1 LGAVVIGTM
10 MAYGVEWVRGKY
22 VKAMVP
28 SARECANPSAQVVC
42 ERWSCARDFEI
53 RCGARRA
60 RARRMQHE
68 RNDAVANLSSPRAT
82 LPSVRD
88 AFNAAIDR
96 PRLIVFFS
104 SACASC
110 DTGSAALQAMLE
122 KLPTPV
128 SVFAVW
134 EPIATVDAPPTSHM
148 LGNLKAPHVH
158 QLWDPAHVISD
169 EMRAAELAHPSSP
182 PQARTRTDSLPDG
195 IMYDTMAV
203 FAPGARWEATL
214 PGADYLEVGLESK
227 LDELRQ
233 QLETLSQEKQ
243 GANEASS
250 GDLPPELDSAKRS
263 GLRSVDSSAADR
275 FT

>member
-1 LGAVVIGTM
+1 MELRTRTARFVVALAVFALGGCNTSGSTRSLPPLA
-10 MAYGVEWVRGKY
+10 
-22 VKAMVP
+22 
-28 SARECANPSAQVVC
+28 
-42 ERWSCARDFEI
+42 
-53 RCGARRA
+53 
-60 RARRMQHE
+60 
-68 RNDAVANLSSPRAT
+68 RAT

-88 AFNAAIDR
+88 TFNAAIDR

-122 KLPTPV
+122 TLPTPV

-134 EPIATVDAPPTSHM
+134 EPIAAVDAPPTSHM

-233 QLETLSQEKQ
+233 QLE
-243 GANEASS
+243 
-250 GDLPPELDSAKRS
+250 
-263 GLRSVDSSAADR
+263 R
-275 FT
+275 FAGKTGSE